1 MDVVQQVFDIIKQ
14 VIANIKEIFAMIFGG
29 NDNEE

>member
-1 MDVVQQVFDIIKQ
+1 MEVVQQVFDVIKQ

-29 NDNEE
+29 AEA

>member
-1 MDVVQQVFDIIKQ
+1 MEAVQQVFDVIKQ

-29 NDNEE
+29 EEA

>member
-1 MDVVQQVFDIIKQ
+1 MEAVQQVFEIIKQ

-29 NDNEE
+29 EGEEA

>member
-1 MDVVQQVFDIIKQ
+1 MEAVQQVFDVIKQ

-29 NDNEE
+29 EGEEA